1 MKSTSFL
8 VAVAIV
14 CVPLL
19 ASASSESLPLTISNG
34 STLTAENC
42 NIDLVAHVPQCVMI
56 GYVYLSKTIAFY
68 FRILYVYLS
77 IRRHAC
83 SQPSGLPVVATA
95 YGLPVMAT
103 ETKTNFTMMALND
116 TNQTGAVCL
125 DGSPGVFGISPGKS
139 EKDWLVHLEGG
150 GWCFTAQD
158 CAQRSLHNLG
168 RGEVCV

>member
-42 NIDLVAHVPQCVMI
+42 NIDLVAHVPGCIMI
-56 GYVYLSKTIAFY
+56 GYVSIEDNCLLFSHLI
-68 FRILYVYLS
+68 YLS
-77 IRRHAC
+77 IRRHAF
-83 SQPSGLPVVATA
+83 SQPS
-95 YGLPVMAT
+95 GLPVMAT